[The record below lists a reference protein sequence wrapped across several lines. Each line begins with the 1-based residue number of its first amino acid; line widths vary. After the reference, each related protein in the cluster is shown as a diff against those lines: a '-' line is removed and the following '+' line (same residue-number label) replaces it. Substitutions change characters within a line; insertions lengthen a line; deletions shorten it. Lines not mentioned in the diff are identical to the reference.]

1 MSRYWALWEVW
12 RALKRLEM
20 LSAAPRATLKVVFHC
35 RVLFPLR
42 THINFTRVN
51 KMYGRSRVHFK
62 VERRLTFKF
71 ARGLPYIASI
81 IFTCVRTEKYATAE
95 ILSYASF
102 VLTKLPACSITQHTH
117 AEVWNFCGSVFHFV
131 FVVFAFSSYFKFF
144 FNFMYKIA
152 VSLQSVSD

>member
-1 MSRYWALWEVW
+1 
-12 RALKRLEM
+12 M

-71 ARGLPYIASI
+71 TRDLPYIASI
-81 IFTCVRTEKYATAE
+81 IRVYARKNARQQKSFLTP
-95 ILSYASF
+95 LS
-102 VLTKLPACSITQHTH
+102 CSP
-117 AEVWNFCGSVFHFV
+117 NFPR
-131 FVVFAFSSYFKFF
+131 A
-144 FNFMYKIA
+144 
-152 VSLQSVSD
+152 Q